1 MTTLESRYE
10 ERVQEL
16 ARSRAAPG
24 VVSDEEAAYILDTV
38 PFIREYTSSDGA
50 GPSRGSKGKAGIDS
64 FVTINKKSNR
74 SMVYQQYLVH
84 VEKCPEATQAMPTR
98 AMRDHEDAMTCHAC
112 DRPFS
117 FNSRESE
124 LVCLGCGAARTH
136 MEMSEHNITY
146 DQESQQN
153 SIINYF
159 AYKRLNH
166 FTEWLNSLQARENT
180 EIPAEVLEAVRAEF
194 RKERASKRGDIKP
207 SKVRAHLKKLK
218 LNKYYENTNA
228 ICNAL
233 NGVPAP
239 KLPPY
244 LEERLKRMFGD
255 IQEPFEK
262 HCPPTR
268 KNFLS
273 YSYVLYKFCELL
285 GEGEG
290 SPEPPRLLLGFLCL
304 FCFGGCF
311 LGGLGPP
318 RQRGQVLVGCGA
330 PRVVAPLATH
340 KRVAPEP
347 LQLLGV
353 GVELVHVDQAGAAVH
368 AHLADGRH
376 GMVVCDIFLFCC
388 PCSQTT

>member
-24 VVSDEEAAYILDTV
+24 VVSDEEAAYMLDTV

-50 GPSRGSKGKAGIDS
+50 GSSRGCKGKAGIDS

-74 SMVYQQYLVH
+74 SLVYQQYLVH
-84 VEKCPEATQAMPTR
+84 VEKCPEATQALPTR
-98 AMRDHEDAMTCHAC
+98 AMRDHEDAMTCPAC

-117 FNSRESE
+117 FNARESE

-180 EIPAEVLEAVRAEF
+180 EIPTEVLEAVRAEF
-194 RKERASKRGDIKP
+194 RKERVSKRGDIKP
-207 SKVRAHLKKLK
+207 SKVRAYLKKLK
-218 LNKYYENTNA
+218 LNKVSGCGRWCWRAGIFGPRHATAPAHSQYYENTNA

-285 GEGEG
+285 GEGEQDRG
-290 SPEPPRLLLGFLCL
+290 LVVLCCLG
-304 FCFGGCF
+304 
-311 LGGLGPP
+311 
-318 RQRGQVLVGCGA
+318 A
-330 PRVVAPLATH
+330 
-340 KRVAPEP
+340 
-347 LQLLGV
+347 
-353 GVELVHVDQAGAAVH
+353 
-368 AHLADGRH
+368 RH
-376 GMVVCDIFLFCC
+376 II
-388 PCSQTT
+388 